1 MSNIENDGAVY
12 AWNPVGKGFNPIT
25 GIKDDFRNVTS
36 QIPSNKRTR
45 ALAITADAAPE
56 LFANLSGQNSQNQ
69 FYLQALQALAGYGS
83 GSGSGS
89 GGTGAADKLARD
101 KFEYDKRQDAL
112 ARATDLQATDYA
124 RAREGRITSGLEN
137 YYGGGQGT
145 FNQGFDKLLG
155 MITDQ
160 GKVSQQGVTD
170 AYGRAITNVNE
181 GYDVASGLGT
191 AGFNALNQYLEQ
203 NQNNPY
209 AGMQASVGSAPDALS
224 SYLSAYGVSD
234 QPVQGQ
240 IQADQLQAQQGA
252 GNYQN
257 LIDVLSGVAQQ
268 GAGSRGAES
277 QMAQLLFNT
286 GLGQDRAGYRSQAEN
301 AQAQALA
308 ALQQAMFQSRFG
320 VEGDRNSLANQ
331 LAQSVIN
338 AGGNPNIA
346 PVTTQQPAI
355 TQLPDPRL
363 VDGQLPTAGNM
374 YEGPGLQ
381 GQLPQTAS
389 PQEIVANQLANL
401 LAPAQAQGSTAQ
413 QLLDELNARRGNT
426 PPPAP
431 AFIPPPQV
439 DPEEERRR
447 QIAALA
453 RR

>member
-1 MSNIENDGAVY
+1 MADDNVVKNGSVW
-12 AWNPVGKGFNPIT
+12 AWNPGSKPTTRVTSQFPSLPPEPRLYGQQQAAAEGLT
-25 GIKDDFRNVTS
+25 GIKTS
-36 QIPSNKRTR
+36 DQGGFSM
-45 ALAITADAAPE
+45 ADIIK
-56 LFANLSGQNSQNQ
+56 LF
-69 FYLQALQALAGYGS
+69 GS
-83 GSGSGS
+83 GSSGS
-89 GGTGAADKLARD
+89 NASDKLARD
-101 KFEYDKRQDAL
+101 RFEYEKRQDAL
-112 ARATDLQATDYA
+112 ARSTDLDATNYA

-137 YYGGGQGT
+137 YYGGGQGQ
-145 FNQGFDKLLG
+145 FNTGFDKLLG

-191 AGFNALNQYLEQ
+191 AGFNALNQYLQQ

-252 GNYQN
+252 GNFQN

-268 GAGSRGAES
+268 GASSRGAES
-277 QMAQLLFNT
+277 QMAQLMFDT

-308 ALQQAMFQSRFG
+308 ALQQQMFQSRFG

-331 LAQSVIN
+331 LAMAVIN
-338 AGGNPNIA
+338 AGGNVGGGGGGGGGGNDNNGGGGGGNDNNGGGGNMP
-346 PVTTQQPAI
+346 PTGP
-355 TQLPDPRL
+355 LP
-363 VDGQLPTAGNM
+363 GQL
-374 YEGPGLQ
+374 L
-381 GQLPQTAS
+381 QTAS

-401 LAPAQAQGSTAQ
+401 LAPAQAQNTTAQ
-413 QLLDELNARRGNT
+413 ELLAELNARRG
-426 PPPAP
+426 
-431 AFIPPPQV
+431 
-439 DPEEERRR
+439 R
-447 QIAALA
+447 
-453 RR
+453 

>member
-1 MSNIENDGAVY
+1 MTPTEDNPWGANASQLQRTNYQLTGNINY
-12 AWNPVGKGFNPIT
+12 
-25 GIKDDFRNVTS
+25 
-36 QIPSNKRTR
+36 
-45 ALAITADAAPE
+45 
-56 LFANLSGQNSQNQ
+56 SGQPQVSQNS
-69 FYLQALQALAGYGS
+69 S
-83 GSGSGS
+83 GSDMAKLIAALSSGRSGS

-112 ARATDLQATDYA
+112 ARATDLQAADYA

-224 SYLSAYGVSD
+224 NYLSAYGVSD

-277 QMAQLLFNT
+277 QMAQLLFDT

-331 LAQSVIN
+331 LAQAVIN

-346 PVTTQQPAI
+346 PVTTQP
-355 TQLPDPRL
+355 PDGGY
-363 VDGQLPTAGNM
+363 VPTAGNM

-401 LAPAQAQGSTAQ
+401 LAPAQAQNTTAQ
-413 QLLDELNARRGNT
+413 ELLAELNARRG
-426 PPPAP
+426 
-431 AFIPPPQV
+431 
-439 DPEEERRR
+439 R
-447 QIAALA
+447 
-453 RR
+453 

>member
-69 FYLQALQALAGYGS
+69 FYLQALQALAGY

-331 LAQSVIN
+331 LAQAVIN
-338 AGGNPNIA
+338 AGGTLNPGPTKETDKEADKGPDKEADKGPDKSGGGNMPPIG
-346 PVTTQQPAI
+346 P
-355 TQLPDPRL
+355 LP
-363 VDGQLPTAGNM
+363 GQLA
-374 YEGPGLQ
+374 
-381 GQLPQTAS
+381 QTAT
-389 PQEIVANQLANL
+389 PEQIVANQLANL
-401 LAPAQAQGSTAQ
+401 LAPAQAQGTSAQ
-413 QLLDELNARRGNT
+413 QLLDQLNERRGYT
-426 PPPAP
+426 PPPPPDLIPYAP
-431 AFIPPPQV
+431 EV
-439 DPEEERRR
+439 SPEEERRR